1 MSLDADHA
9 RRLTERFAGMA
20 YTPEVHVELATEL
33 TRILRED
40 MRRPSIM
47 RQAFPAVPVIRR
59 PDGSPIAVDRTSGPL
74 YTPFRWETEE
84 TVIERPQR
92 MVEFTAYEEVGR
104 IVVNAE
110 AVARVDFGAGES
122 YSVISAVGVARKNGY
137 RTLREIREAK
147 RFEPR

>member
-1 MSLDADHA
+1 M
-9 RRLTERFAGMA
+9 
-20 YTPEVHVELATEL
+20 ELATEL

-74 YTPFRWETEE
+74 TPFRWEQEVDNVSGERLPPGWVVYE
-84 TVIERPQR
+84 TADRVITNP
-92 MVEFTAYEEVGR
+92 
-104 IVVNAE
+104 E
-110 AVARVDFGAGES
+110 AIARVDFGAGES